1 MRGLGGSAAASL
13 LRLRHNPLT
22 DLVTPSRCLASSAHG
37 LAETGPTVKLLIGGD
52 FVESKTTRWIDVKSP
67 ATQEVLSRL
76 PLTTMS
82 EFNGAVESAKAAFPK
97 WRDTPIPTRTRVM
110 LKYQELIRDN
120 MDSLAESVTAEQGK
134 TLSDAKGDVF
144 RGLEVVEAACGI
156 APFLMGEV
164 LENVAS
170 GIDCKSVRQ
179 PLGVV
184 GGICPFNFPAMV
196 PLWMIP
202 MAVTSGNTMVL
213 KPSERDPGAAMML
226 ADLAQQAGLPKGV
239 LNIVHG
245 THDVVNYMLDH
256 PDIKAISFVGS
267 DQAGRYIYSRGCAN
281 GKRVQSNM
289 GAKVSHASF
298 CCCQARICVLTF
310 LLCFCACVAIALS
323 FPNLFSSYQLPNHV
337 ERP

>member
-1 MRGLGGSAAASL
+1 MPHICSVFWWSAQPMSMSL
-13 LRLRHNPLT
+13 Y
-22 DLVTPSRCLASSAHG
+22 
-37 LAETGPTVKLLIGGD
+37 
-52 FVESKTTRWIDVKSP
+52 
-67 ATQEVLSRL
+67 
-76 PLTTMS
+76 TMLMVVWMK
-82 EFNGAVESAKAAFPK
+82 G
-97 WRDTPIPTRTRVM
+97 IPCCHALHR
-110 LKYQELIRDN
+110 
-120 MDSLAESVTAEQGK
+120 
-134 TLSDAKGDVF
+134 
-144 RGLEVVEAACGI
+144 
-156 APFLMGEV
+156 
-164 LENVAS
+164 
-170 GIDCKSVRQ
+170 
-179 PLGVV
+179 
-184 GGICPFNFPAMV
+184 
-196 PLWMIP
+196 
-202 MAVTSGNTMVL
+202 
-213 KPSERDPGAAMML
+213 
-226 ADLAQQAGLPKGV
+226 GV